1 MSTLPFGT
9 WPSPISPEDLAT
21 GTVGLDEVR
30 VDGASTYWLEL
41 RPTEAGRVAL
51 VHHDGSSVSDALGSQ
66 WNVRTR
72 VQEYGGGAYAVQDG
86 TIVFSHF
93 DDGRLRRLEPGA
105 DEPVAI
111 TPEGP
116 WRFGGLVLH
125 GDHVLAVRE
134 DHSREPEPANEL
146 VRLELR
152 GDNADGGTVLH
163 TGNDFVSRPAV
174 SPDGREVAFVVHDHP
189 NMPWDSTHLLRATL
203 SVDGASDVREVAGG
217 EDVSVVQPQFGPDGA
232 LWFIADESGWWLL
245 HRDAGDGPVA
255 VHQVEADHGS
265 PQWVLGMRDFA
276 VLDADRALVRW
287 WTLDGQGVGV
297 LDARTGETE
306 PLDVAGTFNDH
317 LVATGG
323 EVAFERASGDAPST
337 VLRGPVEGPFRR
349 LSRAEEAPDPAY
361 VSLPLPFTWQ
371 NSEGLDVHG
380 IRFEPR
386 NADATGPEGDLPPLV
401 VMAHGGPTGR
411 AEMRYTAPTQF
422 WTTRGFAVLLVNYSG
437 STGFGRAYRDR
448 LLGRWGTIDIDD
460 IVTGA
465 RAMADAGHADGSRLT
480 IRGGSAGGYAVLR
493 VMTTSDAFAAGTSLF
508 GVADLGALAEHTH
521 KFESRY
527 LDRLVAPWPEG
538 KEVYDDRSPINHI
551 ADLSGEL
558 LLLQGRDDLVVPL
571 AQAEDMAHA
580 LREAGRDVELQVY
593 DGEGHGFR
601 RQDTIVDALERELA
615 FYTRVLGLDG

>member
-30 VDGASTYWLEL
+30 VDGPSTYWLEL

-51 VHHDGSSVSDALGSQ
+51 VRHDGSTAADVLGTE
-66 WNVRTR
+66 WNVRSR
-72 VQEYGGGAYAVQDG
+72 VQEYGGGSYAVQDG
-86 TIVFSHF
+86 TVVFSHF
-93 DDGRLRRLEPGA
+93 DDGRLRRLDRGA
-105 DEPVAI
+105 EEPVAI

-116 WRFGGLVLH
+116 WRYGGLVLH
-125 GDHVLAVRE
+125 GDRVYAVRE

-146 VRLELR
+146 VRLDLR
-152 GDNADGGTVLH
+152 GDNEGGGTVLH

-174 SPDGREVAFVVHDHP
+174 SADGAEVAFVAYDHP
-189 NMPWDSTHLLRATL
+189 NMPWDSTRLLRARLTA
-203 SVDGASDVREVAGG
+203 DGVAAVVVVAGREG
-217 EDVSVVQPQFGPDGA
+217 VSVLQPQFGPDGA
-232 LWFIADESGWWLL
+232 LWFIGDESGWWLL
-245 HRDAGDGPVA
+245 HRDTGDGPVA
-255 VHQVEADHGS
+255 VHEERADHGS

-287 WTLDGQGVGV
+287 WRLDGQGVGV
-297 LDARTGETE
+297 LDARTGVTE
-306 PLDVAGTFNDH
+306 PLAEAGTFNDH
-317 LVATGG
+317 LVATDG
-323 EVAFERASGDAPST
+323 EVAFERGDGQGPSV
-337 VLRGPVEGPFRR
+337 VLRGPAAGPLRV
-349 LSRAEEAPDPAY
+349 LDPHDETPDPAH
-361 VSLPLPFTWQ
+361 VSLPLPWSWR
-371 NSEGLDVHG
+371 NSEGDEVHG
-380 IRFEPR
+380 VRFEPR
-386 NADATGPEGDLPPLV
+386 NADVTGPEGDLPPLV

-411 AEMRYTAPTQF
+411 AEMRYSAATQF

-448 LLGRWGTIDIDD
+448 LLGRWGTVDIDD

-465 RAMADAGHADGSRLT
+465 RSVAEAGHADGSRLV

-493 VMTTSDAFAAGTSLF
+493 AMTTSDAFAAGTSLF

-538 KEVYDDRSPINHI
+538 RATYDERSPINHI
-551 ADLSGEL
+551 ADLHGEL

-571 AQAEDMAHA
+571 AQAEEMAAA

-601 RQDTIVDALERELA
+601 RKETIIDALERELA
-615 FYTRVLGLDG
+615 FYVRVLGLA